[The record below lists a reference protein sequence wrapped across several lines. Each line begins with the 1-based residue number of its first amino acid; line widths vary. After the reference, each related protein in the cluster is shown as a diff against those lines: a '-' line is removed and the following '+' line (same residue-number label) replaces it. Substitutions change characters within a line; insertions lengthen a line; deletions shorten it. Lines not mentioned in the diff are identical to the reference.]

1 MLGVDMKPPPGVN
14 LTWLSASQTF
24 DIMLDRGEIDA
35 AYGFAPHHD
44 PKLFKLN
51 MDRYGGTPIEGNPRM
66 KKMFADGGRAVVE
79 AYFKKT
85 GIVPANHVIIAQERV
100 LHENPWLAAEL
111 FRLFSESKR
120 AAYERTNFTHP
131 AYLYFESYNR
141 NGQADL
147 FGEDPFP
154 YGVSKNRPMLET
166 LFANSHAEGLTRK
179 LAKIEEVFS
188 PTLLDT

>member
-1 MLGVDMKPPPGVN
+1 
-14 LTWLSASQTF
+14 
-24 DIMLDRGEIDA
+24 
-35 AYGFAPHHD
+35 
-44 PKLFKLN
+44 
-51 MDRYGGTPIEGNPRM
+51 
-66 KKMFADGGRAVVE
+66 VVE